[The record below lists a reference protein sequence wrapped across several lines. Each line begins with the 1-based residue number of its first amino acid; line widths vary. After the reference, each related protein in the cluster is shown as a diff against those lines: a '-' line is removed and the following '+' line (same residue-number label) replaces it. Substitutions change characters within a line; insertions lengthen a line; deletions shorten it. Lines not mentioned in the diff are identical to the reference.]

1 MFKYGQLSL
10 KLRCVHLSVCRRCR
24 DVAGL
29 GAMHVNELRIADW
42 SSLPS
47 FVSLKEMEKRRLLT
61 AVGRCLDNTN

>member
-10 KLRCVHLSVCRRCR
+10 KLRCVHLSVGRRCR

-47 FVSLKEMEKRRLLT
+47 FLSLKEMEKRCLLT
-61 AVGRCLDNTN
+61 ALG

>member
-47 FVSLKEMEKRRLLT
+47 FVSLKEMEKRCLLT